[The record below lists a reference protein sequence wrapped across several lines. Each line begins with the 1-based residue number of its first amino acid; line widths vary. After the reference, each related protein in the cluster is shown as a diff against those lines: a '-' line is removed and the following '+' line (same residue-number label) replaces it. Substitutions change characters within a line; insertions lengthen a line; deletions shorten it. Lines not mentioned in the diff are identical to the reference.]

1 MPRSIWQWVPVRLR
15 RIAPR
20 VVPTRKGRRQNISS
34 VANSR
39 ANRSASATNQRLVV
53 DPAHLPIPWVEM
65 RELVGPTDPKEFDN
79 PTRSLIYHYLPYVT
93 EDRYEC
99 FFDFG
104 CGCGRVARQLIQ
116 QRVPPKRYVGV
127 DLHKGMVD
135 GHKGISHRQPTAL
148 SFITMTSTTSGSIPR
163 GRSPRWKAF
172 QLETAEFTMVHAL
185 SVFTHLTQ
193 MQTEFYLSEVA
204 RILRD
209 DGVFVSSWLLFDK
222 ALFPFLPDN
231 CWALYASDVDPS
243 AAVVYDRE
251 WVQSLATRCGMVIA
265 HIRPPPVRGHQ
276 WMLTMKAITSG
287 APKAEWP
294 LDEAPIGKRI
304 APPGRSDPHLIH

>member
-1 MPRSIWQWVPVRLR
+1 M
-15 RIAPR
+15 
-20 VVPTRKGRRQNISS
+20 
-34 VANSR
+34 ANSR
-39 ANRSASATNQRLVV
+39 TNQSVSAANQVLVV
-53 DPAHLPIPWVEM
+53 DPAHLPIPSVEM

-93 EDRYEC
+93 EEKYES

-127 DLHKGMVD
+127 DLHKGMVEWA
-135 GHKGISHRQPTAL
+135 QANL
-148 SFITMTSTTSGSIPR
+148 AASTHGFEFHHHDVYNVRFNPQGKEPPVESLPVGDS
-163 GRSPRWKAF
+163 
-172 QLETAEFTMVHAL
+172 EFTMVHAL

-193 MQTEFYLSEVA
+193 MQTEFYLPEVA

-222 ALFPFLPDN
+222 ASFPFLPEI
-231 CWALYASDVDPS
+231 CGALYASDVDPS

-251 WVQSLATRCGMVIA
+251 WVQAFATRCGMVIA
-265 HIRPPPVRGHQ
+265 HIKPPPVRGHQ
-276 WMLTMKAITSG
+276 WILTMKAITSG
-287 APKAEWP
+287 ALQAEWP
-294 LDEAPIGKRI
+294 LDDAPIGKRI
-304 APPGRSDPHLIH
+304 APPGRSNPHLIH